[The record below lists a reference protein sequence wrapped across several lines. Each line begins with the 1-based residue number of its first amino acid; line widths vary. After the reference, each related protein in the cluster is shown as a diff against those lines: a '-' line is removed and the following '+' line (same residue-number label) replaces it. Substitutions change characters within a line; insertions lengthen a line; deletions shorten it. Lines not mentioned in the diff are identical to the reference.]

1 MRSLALS
8 LFFIVSS
15 SLMAADSANNM
26 SENFPMP
33 KLGSRVQRLA
43 IGLGQNSL
51 GGDYSELG
59 DDGLGV
65 DVYYGY
71 RASYMYELMVNA
83 HHFSMDNDQRTQT
96 INMTS
101 VNASVK
107 GNLYSFDSLDFFA
120 QGGLGLYW
128 PKAERSINDQKISGD
143 SKAVMGWTA
152 GVGADLKLN
161 SEYSTGVLGQYH
173 DPFDQRTEDGQLLG
187 GRYFK
192 LMWTFS
198 YYL

>member
-1 MRSLALS
+1 MRSLALF
-8 LFFIVSS
+8 LIMIISS
-15 SLMAADSANNM
+15 SVMAADSG
-26 SENFPMP
+26 SSSTENFPMP
-33 KLGSRVQRLA
+33 TLGSRVQRVA
-43 IGLGQNSL
+43 VGLGQNSL
-51 GGDYSELG
+51 GGDYGDLG
-59 DDGLGV
+59 DNGLGV

-83 HHFSMDNDQRTQT
+83 HHFSMDNEQKTQT

-101 VNASVK
+101 LNASVK

-128 PKAERSINDQKISGD
+128 PQAERNINGQKIDGD
-143 SKAVMGWTA
+143 AKAVMGWTA

-161 SEYSTGVLGQYH
+161 SQYSTGVLGQYH
-173 DPFDQRTEDGQLLG
+173 DPFDQRTEDGQKLG